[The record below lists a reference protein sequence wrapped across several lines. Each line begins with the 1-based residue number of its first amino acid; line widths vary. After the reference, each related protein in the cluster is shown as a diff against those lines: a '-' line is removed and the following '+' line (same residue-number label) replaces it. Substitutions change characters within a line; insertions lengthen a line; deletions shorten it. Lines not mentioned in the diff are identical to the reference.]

1 MLSCSAAGPR
11 PRRAEIYWTVYDERL
26 YMTRAPNETYEVSR
40 AVARIHA
47 GVLALVCAILGGVGL
62 FATTAWL
69 LIKGGSQVGAH
80 LQLLSQYF
88 LGYSVTWTG
97 SIVGFLYGALT
108 GALVGWTLGTVY
120 NVVAGLR
127 E

>member
-1 MLSCSAAGPR
+1 
-11 PRRAEIYWTVYDERL
+11 
-26 YMTRAPNETYEVSR
+26 MTRAHDETFEVTR

-47 GVLALVCAILGGVGL
+47 GVLALVCGVLGGAGL
-62 FATTAWL
+62 FAMTAWL
-69 LIKGGSQVGAH
+69 VIKGGPNVGAH

-88 LGYSVTWTG
+88 YGYSVTWTG
-97 SIVGFLYGALT
+97 SIIGFLYGAVT
-108 GALVGWTLGTVY
+108 GAFVGWLIGIVY